1 MLTNMAVTM
10 AVLTVH
16 HLPGLDV
23 RVVADLGRQGVGAVA
38 VGRGQRLRG
47 GGGGLGG
54 GGCGRGE
61 GVVSATAR
69 VNRGRWFAN
78 CNRDV
83 IDEAH
88 SFLL

>member
-1 MLTNMAVTM
+1 MAVTM

-23 RVVADLGRQGVGAVA
+23 RVVADLGRQGVWAVA
-38 VGRGQRLRG
+38 VWRGQRLRG
-47 GGGGLGG
+47 RGGLGG
-54 GGCGRGE
+54 GGRGGGE
-61 GVVSATAR
+61 GVVGATAR

-78 CNRDV
+78 CNKDV
-83 IDEAH
+83 KNDEAH